1 VQAKVRHDY
10 LAEILSLA
18 TLMRLASKLD
28 EYLVKRIV
36 VISVPTLL
44 EPINRARAA
53 ELVSEWKGVVE
64 CNFVVPTRPG

>member
-1 VQAKVRHDY
+1 
-10 LAEILSLA
+10 
-18 TLMRLASKLD
+18 MRLASELD